1 MKTAVRRTHVVLP
14 SGVVSAI
21 DAAVGKRG
29 RSRFIL
35 QAAERE
41 LKRLAQVKALR
52 AAGGSWADRDHPE
65 LRGGSAAWVKRIRSE
80 GERRLAR
87 TTRKPR

>member
-1 MKTAVRRTHVVLP
+1 MKTATRRTHVVLP
-14 SGVVSAI
+14 SGVISAI

-41 LKRLAQVKALR
+41 LRRLAQVKALR
-52 AAGGSWADRDHPE
+52 GAAGSWADRGHPE
-65 LRGGSAAWVKRIRSE
+65 LREGSASWVKRVRSE

-87 TTRKPR
+87 TVRKRQ